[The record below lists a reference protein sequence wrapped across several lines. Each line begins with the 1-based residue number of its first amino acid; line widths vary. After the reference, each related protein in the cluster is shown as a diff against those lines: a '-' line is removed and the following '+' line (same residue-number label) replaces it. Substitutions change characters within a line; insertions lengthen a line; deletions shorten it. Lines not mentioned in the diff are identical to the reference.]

1 MAQKFYELDI
11 WLKGHELLME
21 IYEIT
26 SDFPSEEKFSLS
38 SQIIRSANGII
49 AGIAESHGRY
59 HYADKVRI
67 LYIARGELEETQS
80 HLRVAFGR
88 KYITREKLD
97 FLDGEYEGLKM
108 GINKYI
114 QSLNNQK
121 MQKEIKR

>member
-11 WLKGHELLME
+11 WQKGYELLME
-21 IYEIT
+21 VYGIAG
-26 SDFPSEEKFSLS
+26 DFPSEEKFSLA

-88 KYITREKLD
+88 KYITQEKFE
-97 FLDGEYEGLKM
+97 FLDSEYEGLKM
-108 GINKYI
+108 GINKCI
-114 QSLNNQK
+114 QSINEQK
-121 MQKEIKR
+121 IKKE